1 MKFLSTGMMTH
12 VVAFVAAGMLTPCLS
27 AAQIALPGDL
37 DPAGRVYTHI
47 VARVG
52 ERGSN
57 SQPIAGLTVY
67 VVSEDGQRL
76 TLRTNMGGVAS
87 SWLARARY
95 RIVTPDPFQFEGR
108 LYTWDTSAVIHPGMA
123 VIRLQLTNAKSRDV
137 PVVTWR
143 AGDTSSREALT
154 DGRIVRS
161 IERDGVA
168 ATATVN
174 RRDDLIWA
182 DVTISNG
189 SNRKLDFDPQTFTLN
204 DPSTAQPLLHY
215 RTPTD
220 ASSLNRALTENT
232 LMPGQ
237 NIAGAVFFE
246 RDKKARD
253 VVLRI
258 PLSGVT
264 FDVPLTIR

>member
-1 MKFLSTGMMTH
+1 M
-12 VVAFVAAGMLTPCLS
+12 
-27 AAQIALPGDL
+27 
-37 DPAGRVYTHI
+37 
-47 VARVG
+47 
-52 ERGSN
+52 
-57 SQPIAGLTVY
+57 
-67 VVSEDGQRL
+67 
-76 TLRTNMGGVAS
+76 
-87 SWLARARY
+87 
-95 RIVTPDPFQFEGR
+95 
-108 LYTWDTSAVIHPGMA
+108 IHPGMA
-123 VIRLQLTNAKSRDV
+123 VIRFQLTNAKSREV

-143 AGDTSSREALT
+143 TGDASSGETVT
-154 DGRIVRS
+154 DGHIVRS
-161 IERDGVA
+161 IGRDGVA
-168 ATATVN
+168 LIATVN

-182 DVTISNG
+182 DVSISNG
-189 SNRKLDFDPQTFTLN
+189 SNRKVDVDPQNFTLN

-220 ASSLNRALTENT
+220 AASVNRALTGNT

-237 NIAGAVFFE
+237 NVAGAVFFG